1 MYSLKGYLFSLI
13 ALLVI
18 LASTGCNGSSNVPN
32 GGAQRF
38 AVTISNIAPSF
49 DYLVSGVFNTPVGA
63 GGPGPATNGNSFEFE
78 IAAAPGMNLSFAT
91 MFGQSNDLFFGPDGD
106 GIALF
111 DGGGTPISG
120 DVSDQVYLWD
130 AGTEENQEPG
140 VGDTQAPRQAAPDT
154 GPADPNNAVRLVN
167 DGFTYPDVTDAIQVT
182 ITPTSGNE
190 FSVNIACTT
199 DVTPLS
205 PGVYVVHGDPNPL
218 FTEGSPDYG
227 DGLERIA
234 EDGNPME
241 LGATAAAATGLA
253 TPISP
258 VAWVVHGS
266 GAPLFTSGSP
276 DYGDGLE
283 RIAEDGNPTMLG
295 DSLAVGGYADTG
307 VVNTPVGAG
316 SPGPLLPGHEYT
328 FTIEGEV
335 GDYFS
340 FASMFGQ
347 SNDIF
352 LAPGQGGIALFDGG
366 GHPTSGNVASQLSWW
381 DCGTEANQFP
391 GAGPDQ
397 APRQAAAN
405 TGAADAN
412 GNVRLVNDGY
422 DYLPPTEMVSV
433 TLTPVN

>member
-1 MYSLKGYLFSLI
+1 MYSRKGYLAVLA

-32 GGAQRF
+32 GGARQF
-38 AVTISNIAPSF
+38 AVTISNVAPSF
-49 DYLVSGVFNTPVGA
+49 SYLVSGVFNTPVGA
-63 GGPGPATNGNSFEFE
+63 GGPGPATNGNSFEFD

-111 DGGGTPISG
+111 DSGGTPISG

-140 VGDTQAPRQAAPDT
+140 MGDNQAPRQAAPDT

-167 DGFTYPDVTDAIQVT
+167 DGFTYPAVTDAIKVT
-182 ITPTSGNE
+182 VTPTGGNE
-190 FSVNIACTT
+190 FTVNIACTT

-205 PGVYVVHGDPNPL
+205 PGVYVVHSDPNPL

-234 EDGNPME
+234 EDGNPTM
-241 LGATAAAATGLA
+241 LGDTVGPLTGLA
-253 TPISP
+253 TPLSP
-258 VAWVVHGS
+258 GVWVVANG

-283 RIAEDGNPTMLG
+283 QIAEAGNPTTLG
-295 DSLAVGGYADTG
+295 SSIAGGGFADTG
-307 VVNTPVGAG
+307 VFNTPTGAG
-316 SPGPLLPGHEYT
+316 SAGPITPGNSYS
-328 FTIEGEV
+328 FTIEGAM
-335 GDYFS
+335 GDYLS

-352 LAPGQGGIALFDGG
+352 LAPGQSGIALFDAGG
-366 GHPTSGNVASQLSWW
+366 TPISGDITSQLSWW

-397 APRQAAAN
+397 APRQSAPDAGAPDPN
-405 TGAADAN
+405 T
-412 GNVRLVNDGY
+412 NVRVVNDGY
-422 DYLPPTEMVSV
+422 SYLPVTQMVSV
-433 TLTPVN
+433 TITPL

>member
-1 MYSLKGYLFSLI
+1 MLSGRSGYLFTVLAL
-13 ALLVI
+13 ALL
-18 LASTGCNGSSNVPN
+18 LAFAGCGGSSNVPN
-32 GGAQRF
+32 GAQRF
-38 AVTISNIAPSF
+38 TVTINNIAPAL

-63 GGPGPATNGNSFEFE
+63 GSPGPATNGNSYEFQ
-78 IAAAPGMNLSFAT
+78 IAAAPGMSLSFAT

-130 AGTEENQEPG
+130 AGTEVNQEPG
-140 VGDTQAPRQAAPDT
+140 VGDTQAPRQAAPNT

-167 DGFTYPDVTDAIQVT
+167 DGFTYPAVTDAIHVT
-182 ITPTSGNE
+182 ITHNGGNE
-190 FSVNIACTT
+190 FTVNVACTT
-199 DVTPLS
+199 DVTPIS
-205 PGVYVVHGDPNPL
+205 PGVYVVHADPNPL

-234 EDGNPME
+234 EDGDPTM
-241 LGATAAAATGLA
+241 LGDTVDPLTGLA
-253 TPISP
+253 TPLSP
-258 VAWVVHGS
+258 GVWVVENG
-266 GAPLFTSGSP
+266 GAPLFTFGSP

-283 RIAEDGNPTMLG
+283 QIAEAGDPTMLAS
-295 DSLAVGGYADTG
+295 SLAGGGFVDTG
-307 VVNTPVGAG
+307 VFNTPTGA
-316 SPGPLLPGHEYT
+316 SSAGPITPGHSYS
-328 FTIEGEV
+328 FTIEGEM

-352 LAPGQGGIALFDGG
+352 LAPDQNGIALFDASGTPISG
-366 GHPTSGNVASQLSWW
+366 DITSELSWW

-397 APRQAAAN
+397 APRQASPDA
-405 TGAADAN
+405 GAPDPDS
-412 GNVRLVNDGY
+412 NVRLVSDGY
-422 DYLPPTEMVSV
+422 DYLVPDQMVSV
-433 TLTPVN
+433 TITPI